1 MSSQESIDT
10 MTRLAEALQ
19 RWNQE
24 VDKIR
29 QGLVNIWVRLDG
41 RANGWLGV
49 FERSYKGYLEHRGT
63 AMAAAIAYYT
73 LFSLFPL
80 TLLLISLGSFVL
92 DSEQA
97 QQAAVA
103 LVGAYLPTSVTL
115 VQYNIERVL
124 QLRGTIGIIGVLGF
138 LWSASGVFGGLS
150 QAINRAWDVER
161 PRHPWAE
168 RALALGMVLLIALLF
183 FLSLFSTAAFELVA
197 RLSAYIPGEPSI
209 HPGLLMSLA
218 TRVLPYIFTVL
229 FFSFLYRV
237 LPYTRVT
244 WKEVLPGSLLAS
256 FAWEVAKYGFTLYLT
271 RFASYNLVYGSVAA
285 IIVMLLWSYMSGAI
299 ILLGAEFTAQYARK
313 RRGE

>member
-1 MSSQESIDT
+1 MEL
-10 MTRLAEALQ
+10 RQ
-19 RWNQE
+19 RI
-24 VDKIR
+24 VD
-29 QGLVNIWVRLDG
+29 VWVRLDA
-41 RANGWLGV
+41 RSKGWLGV
-49 FERSYKGYLEHRGT
+49 FERTYKGFLKHQGN
-63 AMAAAIAYYT
+63 ANAAAVAYYT
-73 LFSLFPL
+73 LFSVFPL

-97 QQAAVA
+97 QQAALA
-103 LVGAYLPTSVTL
+103 LVGTYLPTAADL
-115 VQYNIERVL
+115 VQRNIEGVL
-124 QLRGTIGIIGVLGF
+124 ALRGTVTIIGVVGF

-150 QAINRAWDVER
+150 HAINMAWDVKLPR
-161 PRHPWAE
+161 PAWAE

-218 TRVLPYIFTVL
+218 TRALPYIFTVL
-229 FFSFLYRV
+229 SFSFLYRV

-256 FAWEVAKYGFTLYLT
+256 FAWEAAKYGFTLYLT

-285 IIVMLLWSYMSGAI
+285 IIVMLLWSYVSGAI